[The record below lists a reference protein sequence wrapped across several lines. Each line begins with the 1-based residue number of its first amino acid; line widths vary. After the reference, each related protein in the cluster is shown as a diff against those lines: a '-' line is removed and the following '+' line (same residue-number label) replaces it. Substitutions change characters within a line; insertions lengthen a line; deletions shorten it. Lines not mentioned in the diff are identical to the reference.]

1 MPVAVTPSPISRRSA
16 FRIAGA
22 ASVGLTALALSAG
35 CTSDSSDR
43 DSAEPDPLISAAES
57 ARRDAATATAA
68 TALAPERAGAL
79 SVIASE
85 RGAHADA
92 LSAEVAR
99 AAGVDPTA
107 MPSPS
112 PTGSPTEP
120 APPPPTVDEL
130 RTQLATS
137 QRDAAGLARR
147 LSGYRA
153 GLLGSISAAIAA
165 EQAVL
170 LL

>member
-22 ASVGLTALALSAG
+22 ATVGLTALTLSAG
-35 CTSDSSDR
+35 CTTDAADR

-68 TALAPERAGAL
+68 AALAPERAGAL

-99 AAGVDPTA
+99 AAGIDPTA

-112 PTGSPTEP
+112 PTGGQAEP

-130 RTQLATS
+130 RTQLAGS
-137 QRDAAGLARR
+137 QREAAGLARR

-153 GLLGSISAAIAA
+153 GLLGSVSAAVAA
-165 EQAVL
+165 QQAVL

>member
-22 ASVGLTALALSAG
+22 ATVGLTALSLSVG
-35 CTSDSSDR
+35 CATGSTDR
-43 DSAEPDPLISAAES
+43 DSDEPDPLISAAES

-68 TALAPERAGAL
+68 AALAPERAGAL
-79 SVIASE
+79 SVIAGE

-99 AAGVDPTA
+99 AAGVDPSS

-112 PTGSPTEP
+112 PTGAPTEP
-120 APPPPTVDEL
+120 APPPPTIDQL
-130 RTQLATS
+130 RTQLADS
-137 QRDAAGLARR
+137 QREAAGLARR

-153 GLLGSISAAIAA
+153 GLLGSVSAAVATQ
-165 EQAVL
+165 QAVL